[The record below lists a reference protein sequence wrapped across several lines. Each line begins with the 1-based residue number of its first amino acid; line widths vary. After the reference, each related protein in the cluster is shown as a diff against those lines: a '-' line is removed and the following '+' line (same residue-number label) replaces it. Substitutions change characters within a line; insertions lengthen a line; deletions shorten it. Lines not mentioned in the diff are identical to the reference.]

1 MMRKTLTFTDL
12 LVQMHRAESLYG
24 MSFLGRLWLRVQNQ
38 DLLSAVRCFLCLFNF
53 SAIQWVPDQEISRD
67 LLAVLHSDNKL
78 ILWNAQTCTVLWRK
92 TYNDI
97 ISSFS
102 FDPFSTKNIL
112 FQGPNSFLFVED
124 FSLNVVPSSPGRRVL
139 FSGLAGGTDPTTVNM
154 SSGRFSKAI
163 RATAK
168 AMIGERFFGSIK
180 NSRPTDELLSEI
192 DEIPMETPIQMLFHG
207 FRKQHIILVYPR
219 EVVVF
224 DMVLCQPVGS
234 INLEQ
239 SSASFM
245 RVYACR
251 QADMLICLH
260 VTGVITV
267 HLGGTSTTPV
277 PDLDTANCNLR
288 YIKVGE
294 SRSLRRGRNFRIL
307 SMTVDPARELQVTVA
322 TSDGRLQFFELEPEQ
337 TAGKGHHAPT
347 GVSWPSWT
355 LTDLI
360 SLYNNDENRSQPPQL
375 RLRLQGFYTGSS
387 PTPTVCTVCPAHFIL
402 PLSMSS
408 RHSSLI
414 AIGTMRGS
422 VQIWDAYTAK
432 MWREYQVLNVPILG
446 VCWGTIS
453 ASEDKAPDHAAAAA
467 SADISGKSAVPIDNQ
482 SHGLSLFV
490 HGWQP
495 VESSCVVSCTPFD
508 ASSGQVRNFVVRLD
522 LRTGQQQQVFSQRDG
537 AFELRAMKMAL
548 QKTGSPC
555 ANKVGRW
562 FTVASELADQAMS
575 NVSCIRLMRVS
586 HLGYE
591 DFLNPNPPTHHHFCM
606 RIQPFIVVAPPPTS
620 SGDKLAS
627 IISAYAPP
635 TMSSEAAKDKFYE
648 YLHTLL
654 ATVSKADKLIV
665 LSDFNTL
672 VGTDY
677 AAWQGVLR
685 PHGLGGCSNND
696 LLLRTCAEHSL
707 LLTNTFRLPTREK
720 MRDRQD
726 VLMTKAIRDANGW
739 TDHHLIISKMKL
751 RLQPRRKPQG
761 KRLPDTMVR
770 MRNVIQSS
778 ALEVLGHV
786 RRQHQDWFDHND
798 ADIHSLLMEKN
809 RLHKAYM
816 DIRTDAT
823 KAAFF
828 RCRRLVQQR
837 LCEMQDALMVRRAEE
852 IQGYVDCNEMKNF
865 LKAIKAIY
873 GPCIKGTAPSLSSN
887 GTTLLTEKSEILKP
901 WAEHFKSVL
910 NCSLAISNTATDRLP
925 QVETNNDL
933 DLPPSLPETFRAVQH
948 ISWGKAPGSDAIPPV
963 FYKHVV
969 QSICGFIRTC
979 RSDADQKEGWDRLS
993 SPDLSRK
1000 AYVRESLILCTS
1012 PINLKL
1018 FTIEGSEVDSVPIS
1032 NTIIQS
1038 IPAPSC
1044 NNISCAAWRSPL
1056 IAFGTTDGCIA
1067 VRNLQRKETL
1077 IRTMSFVISPLTSN
1091 RSKPA
1096 NTAQVSANLSVN
1108 YTVDGPGGTGSASV
1122 ISAPMATGSLSLP
1135 AAVTHPTAI
1144 RKVEFLTGSTAT
1156 SRLLVLCNAA
1166 VTVWEPL
1173 TMLLICIFRIG
1184 DFPQSALVDVTWS
1197 TVIASPSSA
1206 PVCALLTADGSIRL
1220 AVAGSASTN
1229 QNLIDSVD
1237 FVPPASEYSPVS
1249 QFEFGSPFSA
1259 SYMTSDFPLIPSLLP
1274 NNVALLLRHLL
1285 QHQPW
1290 LSQPSADPPLIQL
1303 ADAPHSSGDSTPPA
1317 SSTYSLSCPPLSTG
1331 FSEVYSSANGFF
1343 AALKKVTFIAFQ
1355 FHPLRS
1361 HFELHREGLASFF
1374 TSPTRSIVERCLL
1387 TALLFGDSYETA
1399 FWRLAAYRLLVVE
1412 RPASTHN
1419 NHFTLGISWDTLA
1432 DQEAYRNAVVERVN
1446 RFNQL
1451 ASAEQSKLCTQ
1462 YLLMLG
1468 FRKIATQKLAE
1479 TQADAANFSLNV
1491 HRACLLAASVYIQR
1505 LEAESAETT
1514 HSAARLNYN
1523 STVKLLAANM
1533 ISNNH
1538 LHEGVE
1544 LLCMLGLHVD
1554 ACRYLETY
1562 NEWGT
1567 AVWLAKCALEKS
1579 DADEVM
1585 RRWAVHLASRA
1596 NQKAYLFVQLPFG
1609 LSVCH
1614 QELFSFSFNPKSL
1627 AILILVFLGQHEG
1640 VLNLLHSVRQHQL
1653 AARYLEACLEFG
1665 SLKTDSKSAKLHSQI
1680 YLEFARTLL
1689 TLGHKDSAVYYAD
1702 LAGELGQPVRE
1713 EADFLLS

>member
-1 MMRKTLTFTDL
+1 MDIRPIIIGSVGGADSAYALDCGWQRLVAFTNNYCISVIDL
-12 LVQMHRAESLYG
+12 NNRMLLQSLSLHQSPIVQLRWAPENYYHDAKNPYLHRLASADASGRIIIWNVLSGSALAEG
-24 MSFLGRLWLRVQNQ
+24 TEPG
-38 DLLSAVRCFLCLFNF
+38 SAVC
-53 SAIQWVPDQEISRD
+53 AIQWVPDQEISRD

-586 HLGYE
+586 HLGQYLAVLFE
-591 DFLNPNPPTHHHFCM
+591 NWPLEIWDAHKLVLLKSFPMQGCKPVTLTWSSANSQRTY
-606 RIQPFIVVAPPPTS
+606 AAS
-620 SGDKLAS
+620 SGDTGS
-627 IISAYAPP
+627 
-635 TMSSEAAKDKFYE
+635 TSS
-648 YLHTLL
+648 
-654 ATVSKADKLIV
+654 
-665 LSDFNTL
+665 
-672 VGTDY
+672 
-677 AAWQGVLR
+677 
-685 PHGLGGCSNND
+685 
-696 LLLRTCAEHSL
+696 
-707 LLTNTFRLPTREK
+707 
-720 MRDRQD
+720 
-726 VLMTKAIRDANGW
+726 
-739 TDHHLIISKMKL
+739 
-751 RLQPRRKPQG
+751 
-761 KRLPDTMVR
+761 
-770 MRNVIQSS
+770 
-778 ALEVLGHV
+778 
-786 RRQHQDWFDHND
+786 
-798 ADIHSLLMEKN
+798 
-809 RLHKAYM
+809 
-816 DIRTDAT
+816 
-823 KAAFF
+823 
-828 RCRRLVQQR
+828 
-837 LCEMQDALMVRRAEE
+837 
-852 IQGYVDCNEMKNF
+852 
-865 LKAIKAIY
+865 
-873 GPCIKGTAPSLSSN
+873 
-887 GTTLLTEKSEILKP
+887 
-901 WAEHFKSVL
+901 
-910 NCSLAISNTATDRLP
+910 
-925 QVETNNDL
+925 
-933 DLPPSLPETFRAVQH
+933 
-948 ISWGKAPGSDAIPPV
+948 
-963 FYKHVV
+963 
-969 QSICGFIRTC
+969 

-1184 DFPQSALVDVTWS
+1184 DFPQTALVDVTWS

-1343 AALKKVTFIAFQ
+1343 AALKKV
-1355 FHPLRS
+1355 
-1361 HFELHREGLASFF
+1361 EGLASFF

-1596 NQKAYLFVQLPFG
+1596 NQK
-1609 LSVCH
+1609 
-1614 QELFSFSFNPKSL
+1614 SL